1 MAGGDEL
8 LIAAANR
15 LKACCREEDFVARL
29 GGDEFAVIW
38 QHCGPLDEIE
48 SRLEELV
55 ASLGRPYIIQGAE
68 AKSGASIGAAGF
80 PLQAGDV
87 TTLLQYADM
96 ALYRAKA
103 LGRCQHKLFDTDL
116 SYEIL
121 ERAELVAAL
130 HRLVEGDGLLLHYQP
145 IYGIHARKVQSY
157 EALARWNHPER
168 GMIPPDVFIRL
179 AEETGLIHQLGERIL
194 HLACSEALNWPA
206 HINVSVN
213 VSPLQLKNRKFPEIV
228 KNVLEK
234 TGLNGARLEV
244 EITESVLMD
253 EYEHKNVILN
263 ELKALGCKIS
273 MDDFGTGYSSLSYL
287 WKFSF
292 DKIKIDRSF
301 IQALPDPTA
310 KEIIQAILGIASI
323 RAMTVTVEGVETAAQ
338 LQMVSNMGCSEAQGY
353 YLGRPQQQA
362 IAGTRDTETAL
373 VWE

>member
-1 MAGGDEL
+1 
-8 LIAAANR
+8 
-15 LKACCREEDFVARL
+15 
-29 GGDEFAVIW
+29 
-38 QHCGPLDEIE
+38 
-48 SRLEELV
+48 
-55 ASLGRPYIIQGAE
+55 
-68 AKSGASIGAAGF
+68 
-80 PLQAGDV
+80 
-87 TTLLQYADM
+87 
-96 ALYRAKA
+96 
-103 LGRCQHKLFDTDL
+103 
-116 SYEIL
+116 
-121 ERAELVAAL
+121 
-130 HRLVEGDGLLLHYQP
+130 
-145 IYGIHARKVQSY
+145 
-157 EALARWNHPER
+157 
-168 GMIPPDVFIRL
+168 
-179 AEETGLIHQLGERIL
+179 
-194 HLACSEALNWPA
+194 
-206 HINVSVN
+206 
-213 VSPLQLKNRKFPEIV
+213 
-228 KNVLEK
+228 
-234 TGLNGARLEV
+234 
-244 EITESVLMD
+244 MD